1 MVNGRFQNST
11 ICPMTRRH
19 IDKLTQ
25 ILCLLQDLRV
35 HFSVKYAA
43 EHNNRLC
50 ARQCSIGAERTV
62 AVSADPA
69 ALCRCR
75 YRRIDRVALCH
86 IAERAD
92 RVFIDADQPHHQAD
106 KVSAC
111 DDVIRMECAARICQN
126 AARCQRCDS
135 LIKPVRLLHIGIGA
149 RQITHRLI
157 CQQLVQNHAGLRP
170 SEGIIDAKFAVW
182 IAGHKRAVIRA
193 QCNRLLLR
201 LVRRL
206 RLFRCLWCFRCF
218 RCLRL
223 FRCLWCFR
231 LYSLFLR
238 LHRLL
243 CRCFLL
249 RQAVFFLR
257 RPNLRHHRYCHDARE
272 NCRCCSL

>member
-1 MVNGRFQNST
+1 M
-11 ICPMTRRH
+11 IRRH
-19 IDKLTQ
+19 IDKLAQ
-25 ILCLLQDLRV
+25 ILRLLQDLRI
-35 HFSVKYAA
+35 HFSVKHAA

-50 ARQCSIGAERTV
+50 ARQCSVGAERTV

-111 DDVIRMECAARICQN
+111 DGVIRMECAARIRQN
-126 AARCQRCDS
+126 TARCQRCNS
-135 LIKPVRLLHIGIGA
+135 LIKPVCLLHIGIGA

-157 CQQLVQNHAGLRP
+157 CQQLVQNHAGLCP

-193 QCNRLLLR
+193 QCDRLLLR
-201 LVRRL
+201 LVR
-206 RLFRCLWCFRCF
+206 LFRCLWLFRCLRYF

-223 FRCLWCFR
+223 FRCLRCFRCFRYFRYFRCFR
-231 LYSLFLR
+231 LYIR

-243 CRCFLL
+243 YRFLL

-257 RPNLRHHRYCHDARE
+257 RPNLRHHRHCHDARE

>member
-1 MVNGRFQNST
+1 M
-11 ICPMTRRH
+11 IRRH
-19 IDKLTQ
+19 IDKLAQ
-25 ILCLLQDLRV
+25 ILRLLQDLRI
-35 HFSVKYAA
+35 HFSVKHAA

-50 ARQCSIGAERTV
+50 ARQCSVGAERTV

-92 RVFIDADQPHHQAD
+92 RVFIDADQPYHQAD
-106 KVSAC
+106 KISAC
-111 DDVIRMECAARICQN
+111 DGVIRMECAARIRQN
-126 AARCQRCDS
+126 TARCQRCDS
-135 LIKPVRLLHIGIGA
+135 LIKPICLLHIGIGA

-157 CQQLVQNHAGLRP
+157 CQQLVQNHAGLCP

-193 QCNRLLLR
+193 QCDRLLLR
-201 LVRRL
+201 LVR
-206 RLFRCLWCFRCF
+206 LFRCLWLFRCLRYF

-223 FRCLWCFR
+223 FRCLRCFRCFRYFRYFRCFR
-231 LYSLFLR
+231 LYIR

-243 CRCFLL
+243 CRCCLL
-249 RQAVFFLR
+249 RQAVFFVR
-257 RPNLRHHRYCHDARE
+257 RPNLRHHRHCHDACE
-272 NCRCCSL
+272 DCRCCSL